1 MELTKERK
9 ELEKWLIGLLIRL
22 GGTEIEVTIA
32 VALMRVHGCHVEMA
46 EWVVTFRDKEDMLTW
61 QMYMSHLYDLTE
73 TVD

>member
-1 MELTKERK
+1 MKLTKERK

-32 VALMRVHGCHVEMA
+32 IALMRVHDCHVEMA
-46 EWVVTFRDKEDMLTW
+46 EWVLTFRGKEDMLTW